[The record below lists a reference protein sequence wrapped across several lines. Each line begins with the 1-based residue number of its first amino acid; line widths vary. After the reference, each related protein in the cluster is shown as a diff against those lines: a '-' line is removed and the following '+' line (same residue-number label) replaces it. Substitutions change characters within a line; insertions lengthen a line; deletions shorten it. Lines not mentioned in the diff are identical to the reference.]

1 MLYKEFNQYKSI
13 KNPLNPLC
21 HYYEDEEGNS
31 FFVEP
36 GFYTA
41 IMGYEDKSP
50 DKLPLIL
57 NKMDELIKKNHHI
70 VFTAD
75 YENPFVNI
83 DGYIYLEIEDIT
95 NPLGVT
101 WVDDSRPSDYG
112 D

>member
-31 FFVEP
+31 FFIEP

-41 IMGYEDKSP
+41 IMGYEDKAP

-57 NKMDELIKKNHHI
+57 NKMDELIQKNHHI

-75 YENPFVNI
+75 YENPFINI